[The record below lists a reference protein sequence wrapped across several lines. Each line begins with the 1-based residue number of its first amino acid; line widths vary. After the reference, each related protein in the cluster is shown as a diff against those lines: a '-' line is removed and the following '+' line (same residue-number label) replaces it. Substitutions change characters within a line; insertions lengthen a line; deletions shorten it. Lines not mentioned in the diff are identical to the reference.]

1 MLERFKKL
9 LLNNS
14 RVKKEILVLSLP
26 LARTLESQL
35 TAEQS
40 STGRHRNSPKKIPH
54 IIRQRR
60 SHSET
65 VGGVQSQ

>member
-1 MLERFKKL
+1 MTEI
-9 LLNNS
+9 
-14 RVKKEILVLSLP
+14 RVQGRLVQDGGIEGHALTPSCETP
-26 LARTLESQL
+26 ESQL

-40 STGRHRNSPKKIPH
+40 SRGGHWNSPKKIPH
-54 IIRQRR
+54 IQRQRK